1 MRRNQKLHWYVYICK
16 RYLMDILDHID
27 ASKNEGERI
36 FFFLCYAV
44 ALSDMSKA
52 GNLHKVSLD
61 KAVRSQHLD
70 RTNIFS

>member
-1 MRRNQKLHWYVYICK
+1 
-16 RYLMDILDHID
+16 MDILDHID

-36 FFFLCYAV
+36 FYSERYAV

-70 RTNIFS
+70 RTNVFS